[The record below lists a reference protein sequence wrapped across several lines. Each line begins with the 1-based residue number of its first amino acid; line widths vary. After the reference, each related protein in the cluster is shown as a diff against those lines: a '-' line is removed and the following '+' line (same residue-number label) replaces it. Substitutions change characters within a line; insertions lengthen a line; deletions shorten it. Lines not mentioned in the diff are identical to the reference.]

1 VTVTV
6 QPIVLSLSNA
16 SANLREVVQA
26 TKAMSSGEALGLK
39 PNLRNPDVRNF
50 REGAGDVTMGGELR
64 PMAKGAPIRP

>member
-1 VTVTV
+1 MQV
-6 QPIVLSLSNA
+6 
-16 SANLREVVQA
+16 RA